1 MADEL
6 ITIPGNKNV
15 GKCLDDI
22 NANFE
27 YLDKKIPAG
36 DDVLSKANAYTDVVK
51 NAIVQSTGEALQ
63 TKVSKETGKGLSSN
77 DYTNEE
83 KSKLASIAENANN
96 YMHPEFP
103 TYSSGVYKVQINN
116 GHISRAVKAEKSD
129 FTALGIASVED
140 IACYGTCITDAG
152 NPTKSITLDGF
163 KLVTGAKITVIF
175 SNANT
180 ADGITINV
188 NGTGAKPVYYVG
200 SAMTYRLLKIPAQ
213 TGIDFIYDGTNWVY
227 CGQESYV
234 SQVNATDNANYRLLL
249 SYTGDNAQDRASV
262 KKSSKFTANP
272 STGSIEISG
281 TVTAKHFISDS
292 GGALLYSGSFNDTT
306 ASISITDLFTAYQAV
321 QICITY
327 TFNNKMYW
335 GTDIIPIGALSIP
348 STMYFLKLNAA
359 TTTIAQGTNQVYIQ
373 VTRNNDGLKFNGAYH
388 SNALV
393 TINNIEIYGII

>member
-27 YLDKKIPAG
+27 YLDKKIPA
-36 DDVLSKANAYTDVVK
+36 DADVLEQAKEYTD
-51 NAIVQSTGEALQ
+51 EALQ

-77 DYTNEE
+77 DYTSEE
-83 KSKLASIAENANN
+83 KTKLAGIDANANN
-96 YMHPEFP
+96 YVHPKY
-103 TYSSGVYKVQINN
+103 TSRSSGVYKFQVNST
-116 GHISRAVKAEKSD
+116 GHISGAVKAEKSD
-129 FTALGIASVED
+129 FTALGIATIED
-140 IACYGTCITDAG
+140 IACYGTCITDGG
-152 NPTKSITLDGF
+152 NPTKSVTLDGF
-163 KLVTGAKITVIF
+163 KLAVGKKITVIF

-234 SQVNATDNANYRLLL
+234 SQTNATDNANYRLLL
-249 SYTGDNAQDRASV
+249 SYTGDNAQERASV
-262 KKSSKFTANP
+262 KKSSKFIANP

-281 TVTAKHFISDS
+281 TVNAKHFISDS
-292 GGALLYSGSFNDTT
+292 GGILLYSGSFNDTT
-306 ASISITDLFTAYQAV
+306 ASISIADLFTAYQAV

-327 TFNNKMYW
+327 TINNKMYW
-335 GTDIIPIGALSIP
+335 GTDIIPIGALLMP

-373 VTRNNDGLKFNGAYH
+373 TTRNNDGLKFNGAYH
-388 SNALV
+388 SNAPV